1 MPTNRSYHVFILEDG
16 EDLSLVTQVFRNAKP
31 SLIVTSDTLIYL
43 SHTITRISSSQNC
56 EHISARQ
63 LQQCIMERVKKDFSL
78 LNITCLPF
86 IVQRLFPDLQAQYPQ
101 CENETKAVEY
111 YLKVSKAQKKCH
123 LK

>member
-1 MPTNRSYHVFILEDG
+1 MPINRSFHVFILEEG

-43 SHTITRISSSQNC
+43 SHTITKISSSQDC
-56 EHISARQ
+56 EQITARQ
-63 LQQCIMERVKKDFSL
+63 LQQCIREKVKEKLSL
-78 LNITCLPF
+78 LSMKCLPF
-86 IVQRLFPDLQAQYPQ
+86 IVQGVFPDLQAKYPQ